1 MKTYATYEE
10 AEFACADDGYQ
21 HDELIDVIVQKN
33 LNFSNGITN
42 SPVVDEGSLKIL
54 SIIASMQWE
63 ASINVIDFGGGGG
76 MHY

>member
-1 MKTYATYEE
+1 MRLKRLFNALNSRSKMKTYATYEE

-54 SIIASMQWE
+54 SIIA
-63 ASINVIDFGGGGG
+63 
-76 MHY
+76 